1 MRAGASQAAE
11 EPGRGI
17 TPALVLGGFN
27 GPLEQLLLLARAR
40 RIDLERIPV
49 GALVDQLVE
58 ALQQARQTPLGQQ
71 ADWVVMAAWLLQLR
85 AQLLLPAGSAVQQD
99 ALPEAAALR
108 ERLRALQVAQA
119 LANWLE
125 ARPQLGRDVFARGCP
140 EITGTLLEPAHQLD
154 VVEFLWASL
163 ALFDDAPAPEIVH
176 DRPLLTRLH
185 DVATARARLQRMIA
199 AAPEGGPLEA
209 FLPEATERIEGESA
223 AWLRLRRRSG
233 WTATLL
239 AGLELAREGMLR
251 LEQRGDFESI
261 HVAACHAEPMG
272 STAEQ
277 PAGREANPP
286 TSS

>member
-1 MRAGASQAAE
+1 MPAGVSQAAE
-11 EPGRGI
+11 EAGRGT
-17 TPALVLGGFN
+17 TPALAFDGFS

-40 RIDLERIPV
+40 QIDLARIPV
-49 GALVDQLVE
+49 GALVDQLVD

-99 ALPEAAALR
+99 ALAEAAALQ
-108 ERLRALQVAQA
+108 ERLRALQAAQA
-119 LANWLE
+119 LAGWLDS
-125 ARPQLGRDVFARGCP
+125 RPQLGRDVFPRGCP
-140 EITGTLLEPAHQLD
+140 EITGTLLEPTHQLD

-209 FLPEATERIEGESA
+209 FLPGAPPEVASESTV
-223 AWLRLRRRSG
+223 WRRLRRRSG

-239 AGLELAREGMLR
+239 AGLELAREGVLR
-251 LEQRGDFESI
+251 LKQQGDFETI
-261 HVAACHAEPMG
+261 HVAPSSTAPAPD

-277 PAGREANPP
+277 SADKAGDA
-286 TSS
+286 